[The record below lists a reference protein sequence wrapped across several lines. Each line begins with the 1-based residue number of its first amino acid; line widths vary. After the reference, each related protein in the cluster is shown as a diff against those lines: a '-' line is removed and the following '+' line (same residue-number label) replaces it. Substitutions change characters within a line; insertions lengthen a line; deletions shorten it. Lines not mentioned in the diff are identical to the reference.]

1 MNYTKNKIIAIG
13 VLIML
18 FYSHAP
24 SPISGRLGD
33 SPFEP
38 YEIAKGK
45 NTEQYSKFVSPFRG
59 EETELFLA
67 RIYGLSVQ
75 YGLDFDIA
83 IRWLYTE
90 SRFNPDAVSPKGAV
104 GICQLMPGTARLIA
118 DIIDYPEYNLLNEN
132 DNLNLGFAF
141 LSLLLRESDYNY
153 KKALACYYAGPN
165 WNYYVESGYVRF
177 IIPDETVKTDI

>member
-1 MNYTKNKIIAIG
+1 MKNKIIAIG

-18 FYSHAP
+18 FYSHTD
-24 SPISGRLGD
+24 SI

-38 YEIAKGK
+38 YEIAKEK
-45 NTEQYSKFVSPFRG
+45 KIEQYSKFVSPFRG

-90 SRFNPDAVSPKGAV
+90 SRFNPKAVSSKGAI
-104 GICQLMPGTARLIA
+104 GICQLMPGTAKLIA

-132 DNLNLGFAF
+132 NNLNLGFAF

-153 KKALACYYAGPN
+153 EKALARYYAGPN
-165 WNYYVESGYVRF
+165 WNYYVESRYVRF
-177 IIPDETVKTDI
+177 IIPDESVKTDI